1 MPIYYRPV
9 NEVKRKIRFGY
20 RKKFQETDSPKDIMR
35 IERKRESNR
44 KASEKSRIKKR
55 KIQSIKDKV
64 ILYIRI
70 YLYYFYINYKNNNY
84 IKLYKFI
91 LIVKYYIVMIIAAIP

>member
-35 IERKRESNR
+35 IQRKRESNR
-44 KASEKSRIKKR
+44 KAVKKSRMKKR
-55 KIQSIKDKV
+55 RIQYINDKV
-64 ILYIRI
+64 DI
-70 YLYYFYINYKNNNY
+70 YTIFLF
-84 IKLYKFI
+84 
-91 LIVKYYIVMIIAAIP
+91 